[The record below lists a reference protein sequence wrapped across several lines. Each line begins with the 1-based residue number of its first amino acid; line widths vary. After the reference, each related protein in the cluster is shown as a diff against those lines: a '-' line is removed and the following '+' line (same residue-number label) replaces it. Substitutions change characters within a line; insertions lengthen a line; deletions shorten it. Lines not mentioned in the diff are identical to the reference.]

1 MTNGEDAGG
10 LAILTRSKDTQMD
23 KAKRTMQD
31 VVRYAQ
37 EVAGDQR
44 LRADVSAALAH
55 GSTATDQLKKDIQ
68 AGGISSRLA
77 ADKKLRRNLR
87 AMLDDLDAA
96 SNRVRRRSHRLRNFV
111 LVLAGVLAAALALP
125 KIRPWVRKRTEDFG
139 TSTTEPD
146 SMT

>member
-1 MTNGEDAGG
+1 M
-10 LAILTRSKDTQMD
+10 LTRSKDTQMD

-55 GSTATDQLKKDIQ
+55 GSKATDQLKKDIQ

-77 ADKKLRRNLR
+77 ADEAPEEPPSHADIRCSEQSC
-87 AMLDDLDAA
+87 AEEEP
-96 SNRVRRRSHRLRNFV
+96 SRSELV

-125 KIRPWVRKRTEDFG
+125 KIRPRVRSARRTSAPAPPSR
-139 TSTTEPD
+139 TR
-146 SMT
+146 